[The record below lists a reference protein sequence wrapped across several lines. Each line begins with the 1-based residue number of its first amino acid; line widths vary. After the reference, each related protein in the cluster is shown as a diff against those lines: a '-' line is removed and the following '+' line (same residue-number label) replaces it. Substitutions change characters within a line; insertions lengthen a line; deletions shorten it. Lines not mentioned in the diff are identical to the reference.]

1 MNLMVNKGNEW
12 KIRIVVEYKRTI
24 FNRV

>member
-1 MNLMVNKGNEW
+1 MVNKGNEW